1 MTILDD
7 PKYSFRLTEQYKT
20 WTANRELV
28 FAKQLSALRGR
39 PVRCL
44 EIGSFEGASSVW
56 MLNEV
61 LTHPDSR
68 LHCVDVQDDTRMKVL
83 KDNLAQTERE
93 HLVTIH
99 RLDSI
104 HLRKHFE
111 DESFDFVYV
120 DAAHDAPSVL
130 ADVMSAYMLCK
141 PGGLVG
147 CDDYRLPRLINGSRP
162 IEAIDA
168 FKSIYAEMIEVTVSS
183 YQLWFRKLG

>member
-7 PKYSFRLTEQYKT
+7 PKYSFKTTKRYKT
-20 WTANRELV
+20 WSEGREKV
-28 FAKQLSALRGR
+28 FAEQLLTLRDR

-44 EIGSFEGASSVW
+44 EIGSFEGASAVW
-56 MLNEV
+56 MLNHV
-61 LTHPDSR
+61 LNHPESR
-68 LHCVDVQDDTRMKVL
+68 LHSVDLQGDARMEL
-83 KDNLAQTERE
+83 MKDNLEQTGLADR
-93 HLVTIH
+93 VIIH
-99 RLDSI
+99 RLDSKL
-104 HLRKHFE
+104 LRKHFE

-130 ADVMSAYMLCK
+130 FDVMSAYMLCK

-147 CDDYRLPRLINGSRP
+147 CDDYRLPGLIDGSRP

-168 FKSIYAEMIEVTVSS
+168 FKKIYADFIEVTVSG